1 MECVEGIKKV
11 RLSEL
16 ERYTLYINE
25 LNELYDELTSTPH
38 ISGVPKANFVPPVCA
53 RCGSFMQQISE
64 MLFECQ
70 VCKNRF
76 SVSTSVCKSD
86 VFKWEDE
93 SFSYRLSAIAP
104 VIVSHGFI
112 VQKFNIREYNIDK
125 NVTVIGKEMA
135 ENIIGQQKAMER
147 RIEIEEKIKELE
159 KRIKAMEQEGRVPT
173 WSPRA
178 TKVEFTLIIDS
189 EHSMDEEPS
198 EAKIVYYTGWEIK
211 IHLKQKIDEWELKRV
226 EKALK
231 QFFGDYP
238 ITIIN

>member
-1 MECVEGIKKV
+1 MECVKV
-11 RLSEL
+11 RLSDL
-16 ERYTLYINE
+16 ERYVMYAHKLDK
-25 LNELYDELTSTPH
+25 LYDELTSTPH

-70 VCKNRF
+70 

-211 IHLKQKIDEWELKRV
+211 IHLKQKIDEWKLKRV
-226 EKALK
+226 KKVLK
-231 QFFGDYP
+231 EFFGDYP